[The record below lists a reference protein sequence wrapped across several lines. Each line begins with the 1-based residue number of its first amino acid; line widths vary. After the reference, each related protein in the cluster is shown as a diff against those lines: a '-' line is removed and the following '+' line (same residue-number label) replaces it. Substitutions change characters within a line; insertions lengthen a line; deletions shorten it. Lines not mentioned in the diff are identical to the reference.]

1 MLRKI
6 SLILFALALAACS
19 GDDAQEALKNPELIA
34 LGTVHEEKIQPGLIR
49 VLGGYERDSL
59 EFAGNDVIKS
69 VDVYPTEAVGSTPAL
84 TIFYRGTYKRGSD
97 IGDKTFEIDMTYNT
111 VEVVARTEDALK
123 LLNSLTFCGKNDFV
137 LGQAAN
143 LTNNANDQLCPLDD
157 LPKTVYDIYKVEGER
172 VFFGKGDKTRAD
184 ARPRELDR
192 ESPYI
197 KR

>member
-1 MLRKI
+1 MKKH
-6 SLILFALALAACS
+6 LIFALFALVLGACS
-19 GDDAQEALKNPELIA
+19 GDDAQEALKNPELIQ
-34 LGTVHEEKIQPGLIR
+34 LGTVHEEKVQPGLIR
-49 VLGGYERDSL
+49 VLGGYERDS
-59 EFAGNDVIKS
+59 FAFSGNDVIKT
-69 VDVYPTEAVGSTPAL
+69 VDVYPTETATSAAL
-84 TIFYRGTYKRGSD
+84 TIFYRGTYKRGND
-97 IGDKTFEIDMTYNT
+97 IGGETFEIDLSYGS

-143 LTNNANDQLCPLDD
+143 LTNNANDPLCPLDD
-157 LPKTVYDIYKVEGER
+157 LPMTVYDIYKIEGER

-192 ESPYI
+192 DNPFI